1 MIKVDKKDARTTSL
15 TSFGCLYDKLYKHCS
30 GVCIVNFEEVYVD
43 CVSVY
48 FWMKVFI
55 CY

>member
-15 TSFGCLYDKLYKHCS
+15 TSFGSLYYKLYKHCS
-30 GVCIVNFEEVYVD
+30 GVSIVNFEEVNVD
-43 CVSVY
+43 CVSVS
-48 FWMKVFI
+48 FWIKVFI